1 MSPGQTVRQWQAT
14 RHLLWMVP
22 QHNQHLIPITL
33 LKDKA
38 HCFPSPLKTS
48 LSLYILQTE
57 IPNFRKLSLSF
68 ALPNTGV
75 QRVIIQTVSQQKQKG
90 TELFTENKN
99 SIAIYFSVK
108 IQIAPLH
115 VNHFISQYTYA
126 IFNLPP
132 NSKMILNIYR
142 KSHSVGQLKPREVQC
157 FSLGH
162 TTCTHWNKMWTSL
175 FPRAW
180 VLCTL
185 WPSASCLIYTTSL
198 KHELS

>member
-1 MSPGQTVRQWQAT
+1 
-14 RHLLWMVP
+14 MVP

-33 LKDKA
+33 PTDRA
-38 HCFPSPLKTS
+38 HCFSSPLKIS
-48 LSLYILQTE
+48 LSPCILQTE
-57 IPNFRKLSLSF
+57 IPNLRKLSLSS
-68 ALPNTGV
+68 ALPNTRV
-75 QRVIIQTVSQQKQKG
+75 QRVIIQTVAQQKQKG

-115 VNHFISQYTYA
+115 VSHFISHYTYA
-126 IFNLPP
+126 IFNPPP
-132 NSKMILNIYR
+132 NSKMISSIYR
-142 KSHSVGQLKPREVQC
+142 KCHFVGQLKPREVQW

-162 TTCTHWNKMWTSL
+162 TTCTHWNKMRTSS
-175 FPRAW
+175 FPKAW

-185 WPSASCLIYTTSL
+185 WHSAACSIYTPSL